1 MKKEWFAAKELIG
14 FEGLPNSTQGIH
26 GMARRQGWLKRR
38 RRGVQG
44 RAVEYH
50 IDTLPIKAMNSLEMK
65 EQSAE
70 YVFTAHQDPLAIWVE
85 SYKQLQEYEREL
97 IIKFI
102 LREGMSEVLNR
113 LSAGQEEPNV

>member
-14 FEGLPNSTQGIH
+14 FDGLPSSTQGIH
-26 GMARRQGWLKRR
+26 GMARRDSWIKRR

-50 IDTLPIKAMNSLEMK
+50 IDSIPIKALDCLEMK
-65 EQSAE
+65 EESAE
-70 YVFTAHQDPLAIWVE
+70 YVYSAHQDPLAIWVE
-85 SYKQLQEYEREL
+85 SYKQLKEKEREM

-102 LREGMSEVLNR
+102 VREGLSEVLQR
-113 LSAGQEEPNV
+113 LSIGSEA